1 MSIRYHLIIRL
12 LIASSLLVGGGS
24 WFGYK
29 DVKHETR
36 ELFDAQLARSA
47 RLLLSLVQADSG
59 KINLS
64 SIQKHLD
71 ENQLQ
76 TPELDDD
83 VANDEEDEELTTGHI
98 YETKLGFQIWDSEG
112 NLLLRS
118 ANLPLSNISGTQ
130 SGYSDTYIN
139 GSEWRV
145 FSLLSSGRGYRS
157 VTAERIDVRNDLI
170 GKIFSDLLI
179 LFIVL
184 VPALALTMWFTINRG
199 LSPLHN
205 LASQINHRGAE
216 KLDSVSETN
225 LPSEIQ
231 TISAALNQLLARL
244 KNALSREKR
253 ITSDAAHELRTPLAA
268 VKLHAEL
275 AKSAVTEADRCASID
290 QVLRGIDRTTHLVDQ
305 LLALA
310 RLEPE
315 SFSTTLEAQNLK
327 QLIIE
332 EAALLAPIAEHK
344 HIELSFFDCP
354 EIRTKVDGV
363 SLRLLIRNLVSNAIN
378 YTPANGKVEV
388 RLFEQAGKVCIAV
401 EDNGP
406 GIPKSEQDR
415 VFERFYRIKNHESS
429 GCGIGLSIVKRVV
442 ELHKASLTLSTPE
455 SGKGLCIT
463 VCLLIH

>member
-1 MSIRYHLIIRL
+1 
-12 LIASSLLVGGGS
+12 LVGGGS
-24 WFGYK
+24 WFAYK

-36 ELFDAQLARSA
+36 ELFDAQLAQSA
-47 RLLLSLVQADSG
+47 RLLLSLVQAHAG

-64 SIQKHLD
+64 SIQKLLD
-71 ENQLQ
+71 ENQLKA
-76 TPELDDD
+76 PELDDD
-83 VANDEEDEELTTGHI
+83 VAHDEEGEELITGHI
-98 YETKLGFQIWDSEG
+98 YETKLGFQIWGSEG
-112 NLLLRS
+112 NLLLKS
-118 ANLPLSNISGTQ
+118 ANLPLSNIYATR
-130 SGYSDTYIN
+130 SGYSDTYFN

-145 FSLLSSGRGYRS
+145 FTLLSSGRGYRS
-157 VTAERIDVRNDLI
+157 VTAERIDVRNNLI
-170 GKIFSDLLI
+170 DRVFSDLII

-184 VPALALTMWFTINRG
+184 VPALALTMWFTLNRG
-199 LSPLHN
+199 LSPLHS
-205 LASQINHRGAE
+205 LATQINHLGAE

-244 KNALSREKR
+244 KNALSREKG

-275 AKSAVTEADRCASID
+275 TKSAVTEADRCASID

-315 SFSTTLEAQNLK
+315 SFSITLEAQNLK

-332 EAALLAPIAEHK
+332 ETAMLAPIAEHK
-344 HIELSFFDCP
+344 DIELSFIDCP
-354 EIRTKVDGV
+354 EVRTKVDGGA
-363 SLRLLIRNLVSNAIN
+363 LRLLIRNLASNAIN

-388 RLFEQAGKVCIAV
+388 RLFEQAEKACIAV

-406 GIPKSEQDR
+406 GIPKFEQDR
-415 VFERFYRIKNHESS
+415 VFERFYRARNHESS

-463 VCLLIH
+463 VCFLIH